1 VKISALRILF
11 HKHLLPLYE
20 QREIDSIFFKYI
32 NDIYN
37 IEKHHFFLYPESET
51 ETLKENSELLPL
63 SSIDDRANLQL
74 LAKGYPI
81 QYVTGKTIF
90 YKLLLKLNPSVL
102 IPRPETEEL
111 VDIIIDDHKTNRD
124 NFYKILDIGTGSGAI
139 AIALAKNMKKISI
152 YATDISEEALHTAKI
167 NAARNNVK
175 ISFLHH
181 DILKDDHNMLPAEI
195 DIIVSNPPYIP
206 LGERKYLHENIGF
219 EPDKALFVPDED
231 PLIFYHAI
239 AEVAKKK
246 LRNGGVLYFETH
258 EKFHCNL
265 SAILNEKGF
274 KEIELLN
281 DLNQKPRFV
290 KGKKL

>member
-1 VKISALRILF
+1 MY
-11 HKHLLPLYE
+11 LYE
-20 QREIDSIFFKYI
+20 FYHFFCKTLQKVYPEKKELETIFFI
-32 NDIYN
+32 LTT
-37 IEKHHFFLYPESET
+37 HFFKWDKITIL
-51 ETLKENSELLPL
+51 LKLSKKEQINSFQYKKLIRKLWEL
-63 SSIDDRANLQL
+63 RKNR
-74 LAKGYPI
+74 PI
-81 QYVTGKTIF
+81 QYVIGKTSF
-90 YKLLLKLNPSVL
+90 FGMNFMVNEKVF